1 MQDETGDDSKLSLQ
15 AKIVRGITSAYFD
28 LLVDPENFN
37 PKTARER
44 LDLLGRFVP
53 VASGVRVEQTEV
65 TGLDA
70 EWLRPRQSTPGKVLL
85 YLHGGAYVLGSC
97 HSHRHMVS
105 YLAREGHVD
114 ALLPEYR
121 LAPEDRFP
129 AAVDDAVA
137 VFRWLISQ
145 GYNADDI
152 VVAGDS
158 AGGGLSVAMMLALR
172 ESGGPMPKAAF
183 LLSPW
188 LDLSASGES
197 IETRRDRD
205 PWFKPEDMPVAASF
219 YCDADEVRNPLVS
232 PVYAEMHGMPKTY
245 VQVGDDE
252 ILLSDATRLVDGIRA
267 AGGDA
272 EIEVFHEM
280 WHVFQAFL
288 LVVPEARDAIRTLGA
303 HIRDAVQGRNA

>member
-1 MQDETGDDSKLSLQ
+1 MADANSEESKLSLQ
-15 AKIVRGITSAYFD
+15 AKVIRAVTSAYFD
-28 LLVDPENFN
+28 LLVDPEKVNL
-37 PKTARER
+37 KTARER

-53 VASGVRVEQTEV
+53 VASGVKVEPTEV
-65 TGLDA
+65 TGLNA
-70 EWLRPRQSTPGKVLL
+70 EWLRPRQNTPGKVLL

-152 VVAGDS
+152 IVAGDS

-219 YCDADEVRNPLVS
+219 YCDEDEVKNPLVS
-232 PVYAEMHGMPKTY
+232 PVYAEMHDMPKTF
-245 VQVGDDE
+245 VQVGNDE
-252 ILLSDATRLVDGIRA
+252 ILLSDATRLVEGIRA
-267 AGGDA
+267 SGGEA
-272 EIEVFHEM
+272 EIEVFQEM

-288 LVVPEARDAIRTLGA
+288 LVMPEARDAIQTLGRKMRA
-303 HIRDAVQGRNA
+303 TVQG

>member
-1 MQDETGDDSKLSLQ
+1 MAEENSDDSKLSLQ

-28 LLVDPENFN
+28 LFVDPETVNL
-37 PKTARER
+37 KTARER

-53 VASGVRVEQTEV
+53 VASGVKVERTEV

-70 EWLRPRQSTPGKVLL
+70 EWLRPRQSTPGKALL
-85 YLHGGAYVLGSC
+85 FLHGGAYVLGSC

-121 LAPEDRFP
+121 LSPEDRFP

-137 VFRWLISQ
+137 CFRWLISQ
-145 GYNADDI
+145 GYDADDI
-152 VVAGDS
+152 IVAGDS
-158 AGGGLSVAMMLALR
+158 AGGGLCVAMMLALR
-172 ESGGPMPKAAF
+172 DSGGPMPKAAF

-219 YCDADEVRNPLVS
+219 YCDEDEVRDPLVS
-232 PVYAEMHGMPKTY
+232 PVYAEMHDMPQTF
-245 VQVGDDE
+245 VQVGDHE
-252 ILLSDATRLVDGIRA
+252 ILLSDATRLVEGIRA
-267 AGGDA
+267 AGGEA
-272 EIEVFHEM
+272 EIEVFRDM

-288 LVVPEARDAIRTLGA
+288 LVVPEARDAIRTLGKQM
-303 HIRDAVQGRNA
+303 RDVIT

>member
-1 MQDETGDDSKLSLQ
+1 MPDEKTDDNKLSLQ

-28 LLVDPENFN
+28 LLVDPETVNL
-37 PKTARER
+37 KTARER
-44 LDLLGRFVP
+44 LDLLGRVVP
-53 VASGVRVEQTEV
+53 IASGVEVESTEIA
-65 TGLDA
+65 GLKA
-70 EWLRPRQSTPGKVLL
+70 EWLRPRHAAPGKVLL

-105 YLAREGHVD
+105 HLAREGQVET
-114 ALLPEYR
+114 LLPEYR

-137 VFRWLISQ
+137 AFRGLIDQ
-145 GYNADDI
+145 GYEPDDI
-152 VVAGDS
+152 IVAGDS
-158 AGGGLSVAMMLALR
+158 AGGGLSVAMMIALR
-172 ESGGPMPKAAF
+172 DFGGPMPKAAF

-188 LDLSASGES
+188 LDLSGSGES

-219 YCDADEVRNPLVS
+219 YCEEDEVSNPLVS
-232 PVYAEMHGMPKTY
+232 PVYAEMQGLPKTF

-252 ILLSDATRLVDGIRA
+252 ILLSDATRLVEGIRA
-267 AGGDA
+267 AGGQA
-272 EIEVFHEM
+272 EIQVFSEM

-288 LVVPEARDAIRTLGA
+288 LVVPEARDAIRTLGE
-303 HIRDAVQGRNA
+303 HIRHTLQ